1 MKKIF
6 YLMAAFLFAA
16 VLIVKADDEAGEAAK
31 KWKLEGVT
39 GINFSQTSLKNW
51 SGGGENSLAGNT
63 YLNGALNYKEGN
75 WAWDNNLA
83 LDYGLAS
90 TATLGVRKS
99 TDKIDFASK
108 LGYKATEKLFY
119 TALYDFK
126 TQFTEG
132 FNYGAD
138 PKQRISDFMAPA
150 FSTIS
155 LGLDYKPSEKFSLY
169 FSPVA
174 GKLTWVKDDE
184 FSSKGM
190 FGVKPG
196 DTFRGELGTYLKTV
210 FKTPI
215 VENVDLISKAD
226 FFTAY
231 NETFGNIDVD
241 WDVLLSMKINKY
253 LSATFNTTL
262 RYDDDVHFIDSDGNS
277 QGPRIQFRQVL
288 GVGLA
293 YKF

>member
-16 VLIVKADDEAGEAAK
+16 VLIVKADDEADEAAK

-75 WAWDNNLA
+75 WAWDNNLV

-210 FKTPI
+210 FKTQI

-231 NETFGNIDVD
+231 NETFGNVDVD